1 MMGNQFVTFNFG
13 NKEKESRSLPSLSYM
28 SKPVANRIVDTTKL
42 FQLINEK
49 NDMMTIS
56 AFYNFQ

>member
-13 NKEKESRSLPSLSYM
+13 NTEKESRSLPSLSYM